1 MKKTLILS
9 VLAAVI
15 GIGTTVASAQEGLH
29 WGRKY
34 GGPPP
39 AAVERLNTVSATE
52 ANVTIGGREGMVE
65 SLGN

>member
-1 MKKTLILS
+1 MKKTLMLL
-9 VLAAVI
+9 VLAAVV
-15 GIGTTVASAQEGLH
+15 GIGTAVASAQEGLH

-39 AAVERLNTVSATE
+39 AAAERYNIVNATE

-65 SLGN
+65 SVGN